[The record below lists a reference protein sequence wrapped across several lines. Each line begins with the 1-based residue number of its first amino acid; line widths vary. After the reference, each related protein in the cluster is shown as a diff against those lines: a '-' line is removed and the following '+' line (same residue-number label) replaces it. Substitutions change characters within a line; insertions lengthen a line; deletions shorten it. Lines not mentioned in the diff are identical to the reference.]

1 MNIRGWRKHHIL
13 WYATILNVWHYP
25 VRLICRSTSVI
36 TEEVGKRLMLT
47 Q

>member
-1 MNIRGWRKHHIL
+1 MRLAKTP
-13 WYATILNVWHYP
+13 YSM
-25 VRLICRSTSVI
+25 VRNHSECLALSSKTKICRITSVI